1 MELPGADHRLSM
13 ANGADQ
19 VQHLFILIVA
29 TPLALAF
36 LVVSLPADVMLLTD
50 SLHAA
55 REPEC
60 FGADHGLSDTGGSK
74 FFLMSIL

>member
-1 MELPGADHRLSM
+1 L
-13 ANGADQ
+13 
-19 VQHLFILIVA
+19 
-29 TPLALAF
+29 